1 MGTETLQSI
10 GAFARAVGL
19 APSALRYYDEA
30 GLLSPAE
37 VNARTGYRYYT
48 PDQEHRPLVIR
59 RLREA
64 SASVKT
70 MRAVLDG
77 TSEKAAAA
85 LREISDQAN
94 DSAQRT
100 AAAVADV
107 WSVLAS
113 TPGTVRPVT
122 VAVAAPELAVAL

>member
-85 LREISDQAN
+85 LREISHQAN

-107 WSVLAS
+107 WSVLHRSPRARS
-113 TPGTVRPVT
+113 RARARFPCPTVYQP
-122 VAVAAPELAVAL
+122 